1 MSKGKSK
8 FARALD
14 KLVKKR
20 VNGEYKYTAKDVH
33 ALRTLLLLEVAR
45 RDEVEKL
52 GDASKLE
59 LAMALDLI
67 GIGAATPPD
76 KVFGLVE
83 KYYRGLDVNPD
94 IFADFFDLLELLAK
108 GKDRVEAVQSTNK
121 AYEKLA
127 DRGGD
132 LVAPKDGDPVPE
144 DAEHAQTLALN
155 LGDKVR
161 I

>member
-1 MSKGKSK
+1 MAKGKSK
-8 FARALD
+8 FSRALD
-14 KLVKKR
+14 KLVNKR
-20 VNGEYKYTAKDVH
+20 VNGAHKYTAKDVH
-33 ALRTLLLLEVAR
+33 AIRTLLLLEIAR
-45 RDEVEKL
+45 KDEVEHL
-52 GDASKLE
+52 GEASKLE

-94 IFADFFDLLELLAK
+94 IFEEFFDLLGLLGK
-108 GKDRVEAVQSTNK
+108 GKDRVEAIKSTNK
-121 AYEKLA
+121 AYDKLA
-127 DRGGD
+127 DRDGT
-132 LVAPKDGDPVPE
+132 LAAPKDDDPVPD

>member
-1 MSKGKSK
+1 MAKGKSK

-14 KLVKKR
+14 KLVNKR
-20 VNGEYKYTAKDVH
+20 EGGQLKYSAKDVH
-33 ALRTLLLLEVAR
+33 ALRTLLLLEIAR
-45 RDEVEKL
+45 KDEVEKL
-52 GDASKLE
+52 GSASKLE

-76 KVFGLVE
+76 QVFGLVE
-83 KYYRGLDVNPD
+83 KYYRGLGCNPD
-94 IFADFFDLLELLAK
+94 IFAEFFELLELLNK

-121 AYEKLA
+121 AYDKLA
-127 DRGGD
+127 DRDGS
-132 LVAPKDGDPVPE
+132 LKAPKEDDPVPD
-144 DAEHAQTLALN
+144 DAENAQTLTLK